1 MTRNPNNST
10 RLKTLATAFCL
21 GAALFAN
28 ATCLLDTVSAQTDGG
43 QEATSNEAPADEK
56 PADEKSAKE
65 EPAKEENGGESNLAP
80 AAGFA
85 RVSLDVF
92 PKLVKIYGAGGVRGL
107 EPYQSGF
114 LISSE
119 GHILTVWSYVLDTDF
134 IGVTLGDGRRYTA
147 EVLGADPRIEIAI
160 LKVDAKNTDYFEL
173 SDAADL
179 RLGQRVLAYSNLF
192 GVATGDEPYSLMHG
206 VVSAKTELQARRGV
220 FETPYRGD
228 VFIVDAITN
237 NPGGAGGVLTDRRG
251 RIAGILGKEL
261 RNSQSGTWLNYA
273 IPVANLRTSVDAIL
287 SGKVRPPQVDPDRV
301 QPAEPLTLSG
311 LGLGLIP
318 NVLAKTPP
326 YVDSVRPDSPAAKAG
341 LKRDDLILFI
351 NDLIVSSRAALEE
364 EMSFIDRIDEARLV
378 VQRGRELI
386 EITIEM
392 K

>member
-1 MTRNPNNST
+1 MKHTPNESG
-10 RLKTLATAFCL
+10 RLIQWAVLCFC
-21 GAALFAN
+21 GALIAN
-28 ATCLLDTVSAQTDGG
+28 ATLLVADASAQAEPG
-43 QEATSNEAPADEK
+43 QEATGEESPDDEK
-56 PADEKSAKE
+56 TDDQKKDDAAAEKDAAS
-65 EPAKEENGGESNLAP
+65 GESNLTP

-134 IGVTLGDGRRYTA
+134 IGVTLDDGRRYTA

-173 SDAADL
+173 TEAADL

-220 FETPYRGD
+220 FETPYRGE
-228 VFIVDAITN
+228 VFVVDAITN

-251 RIAGILGKEL
+251 RIAGLLGKEL
-261 RNSQSGTWLNYA
+261 RNSQTGTWLNYA
-273 IPVANLRTSVDAIL
+273 IPIGKLQTSVDAIL
-287 SGKVRPPQVDPDRV
+287 SGKVRPPQDDPDRV
-301 QPAEPLTLSG
+301 KPAEPLTLNG

-326 YVDSVRPDSPAAKAG
+326 YVDSVRADSPAAKAG

-351 NDLIVSSRAALEE
+351 NDLVISSRAALEE
-364 EMSFIDRIDEARLV
+364 EMSYIDRIDEARLV
-378 VQRGRELI
+378 VMRGRELI